1 MDCRYQ
7 VQGNLALA
15 MDRTAVDFTVI
26 EGGRDARELSVES
39 CPARRFNAATRL
51 LAFMAIVAVLVASFA
66 MFVSSDASFS
76 HALQGTDLV
85 EVSVEDGDS
94 LWSIAS
100 EHPVEGLSTQEA
112 VDAIMRWNEL
122 DVAGLRPGQT
132 LLVPGK

>member
-26 EGGRDARELSVES
+26 EGGRDSRMHDVES
-39 CPARRFNAATRL
+39 HSVRHYG
-51 LAFMAIVAVLVASFA
+51 LAVRIMVSLAIIVVLCSSFA
-66 MFVSSDASFS
+66 AFTSKDAAFDR
-76 HALQGTDLV
+76 ALRGTDLV
-85 EVSVEDGDS
+85 EFSVEDGDS

-100 EHPVEGLSTQEA
+100 EHPVEGLTTQEA

-122 DVAGLRPGQT
+122 DAAGLHPGQT